1 MPPKNR
7 LQQTALRA
15 ADEPAPYRVVEARS
29 RWSPDGPASL
39 LWLLPLAEKAGR
51 SSCSA
56 NIWDLE
62 RIARVFA
69 FDYVAPY

>member
-1 MPPKNR
+1 MSPRRIGWSKPA
-7 LQQTALRA
+7 LGGVQTDPLR
-15 ADEPAPYRVVEARS
+15 
-29 RWSPDGPASL
+29 

-62 RIARVFA
+62 RIARVFV